1 MQSSL
6 INNAT
11 SEIEAEF
18 QDLVGSSESSKPYTA
33 KSASPSASGSARA
46 GNSSPRNSDDIIV
59 PGEEDNQDWE
69 WVEET
74 EYIILDFGGTMH
86 DSKDMEQLTSTG
98 YSLVGLDTP
107 TPYFSARGR
116 TFKGFY
122 DENAFTE
129 DLLFDMKAYD
139 NIKEGLDDGDDE
151 IMDGLDLITI
161 ATKRIVFEQVELVH
175 LERSRE
181 EPTINPQPATG
192 KTFSI
197 HKAAR
202 DTLGIKMAMNKK
214 GKEVVREESAQ
225 GSQSMDQDPVAI
237 DSDDDDQDQ

>member
-6 INNAT
+6 ISNAT

-18 QDLVGSSESSKPYTA
+18 QDLAGSSESSQPYRTN
-33 KSASPSASGSARA
+33 SASPSASGSAA
-46 GNSSPRNSDDIIV
+46 PGNNASKDQDDSII
-59 PGEEDNQDWE
+59 PGDQDNQDWE

-86 DSKDMEQLTSTG
+86 DSKDMEQLTSAG

-122 DENAFTE
+122 DESAFTE

-139 NIKEGLDDGDDE
+139 NIKEGLDDGDDDF
-151 IMDGLDLITI
+151 MDGLDLITI
-161 ATKRIVFEQVELVH
+161 ATKRIVFEQVELMH
-175 LERSRE
+175 LERGRE
-181 EPTINPQPATG
+181 EPVINPEPASG
-192 KTFSI
+192 KTVSI

-202 DTLGIKMAMNKK
+202 DILGVKSAMHKK
-214 GKEVVREESAQ
+214 VREASVLE
-225 GSQSMDQDPVAI
+225 SQSADQDRVTL
-237 DSDDDDQDQ
+237 DSDDDRDQ

>member
-18 QDLVGSSESSKPYTA
+18 QDLAGSTEGSRPHTA
-33 KSASPSASGSARA
+33 KSASPSASGSARP
-46 GNSSPRNSDDIIV
+46 GNDSAQHSDDGIV
-59 PGEEDNQDWE
+59 PDDQDNQDWE

-86 DSKDMEQLTSTG
+86 DSKDMEQLTSAG
-98 YSLVGLDTP
+98 YSLVGLETP

-161 ATKRIVFEQVELVH
+161 ATKRI
-175 LERSRE
+175 
-181 EPTINPQPATG
+181 
-192 KTFSI
+192 
-197 HKAAR
+197 
-202 DTLGIKMAMNKK
+202 
-214 GKEVVREESAQ
+214 
-225 GSQSMDQDPVAI
+225 DPVI
-237 DSDDDDQDQ
+237 LDSDDDDRDQ